1 MKSREELEI
10 APRASAKLQF
20 QCLELTRNSASF
32 RFQFNERDTVMK
44 RPIFFTTREAMT
56 IFERVSKKSHTES
69 HTREKTVEEKML

>member
-44 RPIFFTTREAMT
+44 RPTFFTTRGRRQNRSSN
-56 IFERVSKKSHTES
+56 F
-69 HTREKTVEEKML
+69 